1 MRERPAAQVP
11 LCGARVPGLRLDRSP
26 HPVAPAQAQGGLAAW
41 VRAQWSLCLSGRCQ
55 LACSPGT
62 GWSCLRSSGLPPLSW
77 LGPGISSTPPPPPPS
92 QGPPQTVHPGRPE
105 VRAQPAL
112 PGPTSSPQSRPRTIP
127 LPASCLCSHSPWHLP
142 LPQLSVPAHH
152 NVSGSLVLRT
162 LGHCWLCPEEQRY
175 QALGWSGGLGS
186 RACLSLGSSLVSAGD
201 QLIMASA
208 PGCGTGQLQDQSQSL
223 PARGR
228 LWCLLGTGQS

>member
-1 MRERPAAQVP
+1 MVS
-11 LCGARVPGLRLDRSP
+11 L
-26 HPVAPAQAQGGLAAW
+26 PVGG
-41 VRAQWSLCLSGRCQ
+41 
-55 LACSPGT
+55 PGT
-62 GWSCLRSSGLPPLSW
+62 GWSCLRSSGLPLPSW
-77 LGPGISSTPPPPPPS
+77 LGPGISSTPPP
-92 QGPPQTVHPGRPE
+92 HRRGRPRQCTQTGRE

-112 PGPTSSPQSRPRTIP
+112 PGPTSSPRSRPRTIP
-127 LPASCLCSHSPWHLP
+127 LPTSCLCSHSPWHLP
-142 LPQLSVPAHH
+142 VPQLSVPARH

-162 LGHCWLCPEEQRY
+162 LGHCRLCPEEQRY

-186 RACLSLGSSLVSAGD
+186 RAWLSLGSSLVSTGD

-208 PGCGTGQLQDQSQSL
+208 PGCGTGQLQDRSQSL